1 MMVAMGGSNVALV
14 VLLSVGWM
22 QTERNEQRIGS
33 AELLGPLENSDF
45 SQLCGESS

>member
-22 QTERNEQRIGS
+22 QTERNEQS
-33 AELLGPLENSDF
+33 HSLLSCTVASNPF
-45 SQLCGESS
+45 STF